1 MLLIYHGLGK
11 FYHLTGVGVHLTGVG
26 VTDREYQIEKTH

>member
-11 FYHLTGVGVHLTGVG
+11 DYHLTGVGVTE
-26 VTDREYQIEKTH
+26 RESDVKKTH

>member
-11 FYHLTGVGVHLTGVG
+11 FYHLTGVGV
-26 VTDREYQIEKTH
+26 TDREYQIEKTH

>member
-26 VTDREYQIEKTH
+26 VTDREYQMEKTH